1 MNTTRQDAW
10 TKDEDLLLA
19 EIVLRYIREGKTQ
32 LEAFKEVAKQLS
44 RTSAACGFRWNATIR
59 KQYQHAIEFAKE
71 ARKEGHQSN
80 LLNPIE
86 TNDNQENDPIDTA
99 ILLLKKIKF
108 TTSDREAIVQ
118 EQEKKEIKQLEEEN
132 KYLKEQLI
140 RFDNAWEEMG
150 KLWNWVKEKQ

>member
-32 LEAFKEVAKQLS
+32 LEAFKEVAKRLS

-59 KQYQHAIEFAKE
+59 KQYHQAIEFAKE
-71 ARKEGHQSN
+71 ARKEEGQHLN
-80 LLNPIE
+80 LNAVEI
-86 TNDNQENDPIDTA
+86 NASQENDPIDTA

-108 TTSDREAIVQ
+108 KASDQEAIIL
-118 EQEKKEIKQLEEEN
+118 EDEKRELKQLEEEN
-132 KYLKEQLI
+132 KFLKEQLV

-150 KLWNWVKEKQ
+150 KLWNWVKDKE

>member
-19 EIVLRYIREGKTQ
+19 EIVLRYIREGRTQ
-32 LEAFKEVAKQLS
+32 LEAFKEVAKRLS

-59 KQYQHAIEFAKE
+59 KQYHQAIEFAKV
-71 ARKEGHQSN
+71 ARKEDSHSMD
-80 LLNPIE
+80 LNVIE
-86 TNDNQENDPIDTA
+86 TDNSQENDPIDTA

-108 TTSDREAIVQ
+108 TVSDRETITH
-118 EQEKKEIKQLEEEN
+118 EEEKKELKQLEAEN
-132 KYLKEQLI
+132 QYLKEQLI

-150 KLWNWVKEKQ
+150 KLWHWVKDKQ

>member
-59 KQYQHAIEFAKE
+59 KQYQHAIEIAKA
-71 ARKEGHQSN
+71 ARKEGNQNNSIH
-80 LLNPIE
+80 PIE
-86 TNDNQENDPIDTA
+86 FENSDENDPIDTA

-108 TTSDREAIVQ
+108 STT
-118 EQEKKEIKQLEEEN
+118 
-132 KYLKEQLI
+132 
-140 RFDNAWEEMG
+140 
-150 KLWNWVKEKQ
+150 